1 MTDTTPNARGLNR
14 GHPAGLDDEA
24 LLKQCDT
31 RRSRASGPGG
41 QHRNKVETAIELTHR
56 PTGVTAS
63 ASERRSQAD
72 NHRMAL
78 KRLRL
83 KLAIQVR
90 TSRNLTDSANP
101 METPGAHPGAG
112 ASELWQSR
120 IKARRI
126 VLSADHADFPPILA
140 EALDTLAAFAYDTT
154 KAAAVLG
161 VTGSQLVKLFQKEPA
176 VLAMVN
182 AERAQRGLRVLR

>member
-1 MTDTTPNARGLNR
+1 MTAPTPRHNR
-14 GHPAGLDDEA
+14 LHPAALDDDA
-24 LLKQCDT
+24 LLKDCDT
-31 RRSRASGPGG
+31 RRTRASGPGG

-56 PTGVTAS
+56 PTGITAG

-72 NHRMAL
+72 NHRVAL

-83 KLAIQVR
+83 KLAIQYR
-90 TSRNLTDSANP
+90 TPRNTIDPANL
-101 METPGAHPGAG
+101 PGSSGAG
-112 ASELWQSR
+112 ASDLWQSR
-120 IKARRI
+120 IKSRRI

-140 EALDTLAAFAYDTT
+140 EALDTLAALNYDTT
-154 KAAAVLG
+154 KAAVVLG

-182 AERAQRGLRVLR
+182 AERARRGLRVLR